1 MRTLAFEAGRVA
13 KKAAMYKPGLPILA
27 GLLVLSGCAGQYVMK
42 LNNGMEITS
51 AGKPK
56 LEGGAYHFKDAK
68 GEDHVISRGRVLEVE
83 PASMAKAEM
92 KPKSVPT
99 GHAPHKRHWYFLWLF

>member
-1 MRTLAFEAGRVA
+1 M
-13 KKAAMYKPGLPILA
+13 KKLIFPLLA
-27 GLLVLSGCAGQYVMK
+27 GLVVLSGCANQYVIK

-56 LEGGAYHFKDAK
+56 LDGGVYHFKDAK
-68 GEDHVISRGRVLEVE
+68 GEDHMVSRGRVMEIE
-83 PASMAKAEM
+83 PASMARAEK

-99 GHAPHKRHWYFLWLF
+99 ASTPHKRHWYFLWLF